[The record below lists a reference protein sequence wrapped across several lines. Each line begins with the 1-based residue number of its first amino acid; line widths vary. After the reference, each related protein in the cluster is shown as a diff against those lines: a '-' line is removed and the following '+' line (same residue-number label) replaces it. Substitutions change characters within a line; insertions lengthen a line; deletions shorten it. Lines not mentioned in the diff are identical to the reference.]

1 MTLYYLLLAAGIA
14 VGAAGQ
20 IALKAGSAQT
30 TDHATQFTNPYTL
43 LGLAF
48 YGVAAILYMA
58 SIKKIPISLAYP
70 SVAVSYVVVSYAA
83 HFFWGEPFGL
93 RNIIGLLLIGGGI
106 LVLYYR

>member
-1 MTLYYLLLAAGIA
+1 MTLYYLLLAVAITI
-14 VGAAGQ
+14 GAAGQ

-30 TDHATQFTNPYTL
+30 TNHVGQFTNPYSP

-70 SVAVSYVVVSYAA
+70 SVAISYVVVSYTA
-83 HFFWGEPFGL
+83 HLIWGEPFGL
-93 RNIIGLLLIGGGI
+93 RNLVGLALIGSGI
-106 LVLYYR
+106 LVLYR